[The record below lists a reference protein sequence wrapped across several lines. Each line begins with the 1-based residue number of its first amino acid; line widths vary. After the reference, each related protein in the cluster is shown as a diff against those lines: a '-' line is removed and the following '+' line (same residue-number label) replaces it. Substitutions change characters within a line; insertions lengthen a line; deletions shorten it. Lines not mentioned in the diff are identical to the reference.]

1 MLRNTVLFVTM
12 LALVGCAGNE
22 QDFDPRA
29 LRERPIAPP
38 TAEEARNVAIVLT
51 LDDPTV
57 KVNQMADIKVEL
69 VNEGEEPIMIV
80 LPGDGSSVGLR
91 TPIVRWSHVRMSTG
105 CSFMA
110 GPTLDQIVT
119 VQPQGRVPL
128 RWLRPPQFDEPGTYT
143 VTLEVENKP
152 HMRWGGLPL
161 GEHNPQAME
170 KVRQSHR
177 FRALSN
183 PVELTVV
190 PSDDADG

>member
-1 MLRNTVLFVTM
+1 MLRDTVLFVTM

-38 TAEEARNVAIVLT
+38 TVEEARNVAIVLT

-57 KVNQMADIKVEL
+57 MVDQVPSVKAAL

-91 TPIVRWSHVRMSTG
+91 TPIVRWSHARSSTG
-105 CSFMA
+105 CGFMS

-128 RWLRPPQFDEPGTYT
+128 RWLHPPRFDEPGTYT

-152 HMRWGGLPL
+152 DMNWQSV
-161 GEHNPQAME
+161 GEHDPQAMQ